1 MTLQL
6 RKGRPYKAYVK
17 KLENGFGIKTINTQT
32 GVENI
37 LIITADSIDGS
48 HPDKNIT
55 DSQRLILRPILDKF
69 SEGKY
74 ELI

>member
-17 KLENGFGIKTINTQT
+17 KLDNGFGIKTVNTQT
-32 GVENI
+32 GLENI
-37 LIITADSIDGS
+37 VIITADSNS
-48 HPDKNIT
+48 DKNIR
-55 DSQRLILRPILDKF
+55 DSQHFILRPLMSKF

>member
-6 RKGRPYKAYVK
+6 RKGKPYKAYIK
-17 KLENGFGIKTINTQT
+17 KLDNGFGIKTINTQT

-37 LIITADSIDGS
+37 LIITADS
-48 HPDKNIT
+48 HPDENIR
-55 DSQRLILRPILDKF
+55 DSQRLILRPLMSKF

-74 ELI
+74 ELT

>member
-6 RKGRPYKAYVK
+6 QKGRPYKAYVK
-17 KLENGFGIKTINTQT
+17 KLDNGFGIKTVNTQT

-37 LIITADSIDGS
+37 VIITADSNS
-48 HPDKNIT
+48 DKNIR
-55 DSQRLILRPILDKF
+55 DSQRLILRPLMSKF

-74 ELI
+74 QLI

>member
-6 RKGRPYKAYVK
+6 RKGRPYKSYVK
-17 KLENGFGIKTINTQT
+17 KLDNGFGIKTVNTQT
-32 GVENI
+32 GLENI
-37 LIITADSIDGS
+37 VIITADSNS
-48 HPDKNIT
+48 DKNIR
-55 DSQRLILRPILDKF
+55 DSQHLILRPLMSKF